1 METDVN
7 SIRQCE
13 TVTGAA
19 NNRPRLNVVDP
30 APWRFTNSSSF
41 EIIWISHEF
50 WIYGIQLVLI
60 SGVNFYFVSRKET
73 IVEVLT
79 IQSLYCSF
87 ICFLRTIYLTDHFI
101 YLIDHFIYFSN
112 QIFCPLYFNTNANPT
127 LLIAILV
134 LQIKVKLRLNR
145 RMISFIISRV
155 PTFIFW
161 LEINLKENKV
171 IIIFIIS
178 GILYKQSKIEINIYS
193 KAYILLHL
201 FVWELL

>member
-30 APWRFTNSSSF
+30 APWRFKNSSSF

-101 YLIDHFIYFSN
+101 YFTD
-112 QIFCPLYFNTNANPT
+112 
-127 LLIAILV
+127 
-134 LQIKVKLRLNR
+134 RLNGSLLYLVFFFCSGLSFSFFVLFSMSVSFLMMLIVCGR
-145 RMISFIISRV
+145 KLERIFQWFWENCKFNSSFIVNS
-155 PTFIFW
+155 
-161 LEINLKENKV
+161 
-171 IIIFIIS
+171 
-178 GILYKQSKIEINIYS
+178 
-193 KAYILLHL
+193 
-201 FVWELL
+201 